1 MVFDEMTKKEYILFF
16 LRVAFDSTVR
26 TILLDSVLIALLLLY
41 YFCRNPG
48 ETQLEIAEFDA
59 KL

>member
-1 MVFDEMTKKEYILFF
+1 
-16 LRVAFDSTVR
+16 
-26 TILLDSVLIALLLLY
+26 LLLY

-59 KL
+59 KLWNSYMDY